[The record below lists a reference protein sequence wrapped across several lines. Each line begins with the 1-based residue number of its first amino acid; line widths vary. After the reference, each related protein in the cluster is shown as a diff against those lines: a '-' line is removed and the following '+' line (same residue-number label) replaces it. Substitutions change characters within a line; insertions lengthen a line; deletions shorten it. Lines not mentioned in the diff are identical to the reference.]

1 MTHDDV
7 RGLSTEYLLGTLD
20 AAERARV
27 DAHLEECPACR
38 AELAEDARVLDA
50 IGRGVAQSAPP
61 PALRERILNAARAES
76 ASNTPA
82 RKRSAPAMAWM
93 LAAAAALVALIAGW
107 QMFEARNERA
117 RMSAQLAEQ
126 QRSLAVLAADDLVR
140 FELQGDAAPA
150 HARAFWSHRHG
161 LVFTAER
168 LQPVP
173 SGRTYQLWAISD
185 GQPISVGVFEAGD
198 AGTAAVVVAT
208 PETLT
213 RVDAI
218 AVTVEPA
225 GGLPQPSTAPILVGA
240 AGN

>member
-27 DAHLEECPACR
+27 DAHLAECAACR

-50 IGRGVAQSAPP
+50 IGRGVAPATPP
-61 PALRERILNAARAES
+61 AALRERILSAARAES
-76 ASNTPA
+76 AP
-82 RKRSAPAMAWM
+82 RKSASSAMAWM
-93 LAAAAALVALIAGW
+93 LAAAAALIALVAGW
-107 QMFEARNERA
+107 QMFEARAERE
-117 RMSAQLAEQ
+117 RMTAQIAEQ

-140 FELQGDAAPA
+140 FDLQGDAAPA

-173 SGRTYQLWAISD
+173 SGRTYQLWAISE
-185 GQPISVGVFEAGD
+185 GQPISVGVFEPGA

-208 PETLT
+208 PDTLM

-225 GGLPQPSTAPILVGA
+225 GGLPKPSTPPILVGT